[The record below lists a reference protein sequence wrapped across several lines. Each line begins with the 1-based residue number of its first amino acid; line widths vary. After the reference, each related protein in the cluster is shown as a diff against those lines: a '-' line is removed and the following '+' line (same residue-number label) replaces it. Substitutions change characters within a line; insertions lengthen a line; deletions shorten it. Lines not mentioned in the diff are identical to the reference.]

1 MAVSEWTAITSAIG
15 LALGGD
21 RAGGR
26 EALLTCWADTAEHDH
41 AQRCVIAHYLADTQ
55 DLLADEVAWDE
66 RALAEHSDVED
77 GDLAHLGIPSALGLL
92 PSLHLNLGDGHLRR
106 GDVELAAMHLRRGLA
121 AADVLGDDG
130 YGGMIR
136 GGLTRLQAR
145 LDEAQG
151 RQPTSSDGRPSSV
164 GRQDRA
170 GDVGGVV

>member
-1 MAVSEWTAITSAIG
+1 MSEWTAITSAIA

-26 EALLTCWADTAEHDH
+26 EALLRCWADTAEPDH
-41 AQRCVIAHYLADTQ
+41 AQRCVIAHYIADTEDQ
-55 DLLADEVAWDE
+55 LGDELAWDQK
-66 RALAEHSDVED
+66 ALTEHSAVED

-92 PSLHLNLGDGHLRR
+92 PSLHLNLGDGHLRS
-106 GDVELAAMHLRRGLA
+106 GDLDLAEMHLRRGLA

-151 RQPTSSDGRPSSV
+151 R
-164 GRQDRA
+164 
-170 GDVGGVV
+170 

>member
-1 MAVSEWTAITSAIG
+1 MAVIEWTAITSAIG

-136 GGLTRLQAR
+136 GGLTRLQAM